1 MFVKSDKQC
10 PASPFTPPA
19 PVSASP
25 DEAVSWGKI
34 RRDAKPV
41 KLCAEAT
48 LVLPLLVGETFAKN
62 FEPKENTFKLARTE

>member
-1 MFVKSDKQC
+1 MRFWWTLPYLPWFSLA
-10 PASPFTPPA
+10 PRPPR
-19 PVSASP
+19 ASP

-48 LVLPLLVGETFAKN
+48 LVLPLLVGETFAKH
-62 FEPKENTFKLARTE
+62 FEPKESAAKAAKTE